1 MQTNR
6 KLSTGAL
13 SDRMVNGL
21 NKELALV
28 KPFAVKMRML
38 KNFPSLRFI
47 GFAKTSF
54 YITYHIYF
62 SYMLETE
69 NICIFFPVFSQSFL
83 PNYSLTRTSERG
95 VIDCIVQVDGI

>member
-69 NICIFFPVFSQSFL
+69 NVCIF
-83 PNYSLTRTSERG
+83 SLCFRSLSYP
-95 VIDCIVQVDGI
+95 IIL